1 MKKYHFESV
10 FRSLIYLF
18 IALFLIALIVLC
30 FYIDELHEGVIFVL
44 TVLSVSVVAILFWFG
59 FSLSMYI
66 QIDYENKYLYV
77 RQPYFIKK
85 IKFEDIIS
93 IQIIPYSEV
102 AFEFV
107 VTTKKFTKKIPY
119 ARYLKRKPNVKIK
132 NKLND
137 LKQDLM
143 NISNKNY

>member
-107 VTTKKFTKKIPY
+107 VTKKIPY

>member
-1 MKKYHFESV
+1 MKKYYFESV

-18 IALFLIALIVLC
+18 IALFLIAIIVLC
-30 FYIDELHEGVIFVL
+30 FYIDEIHTGVIFVL
-44 TVLSVSVVAILFWFG
+44 TILSVSVVAILFWFG

-107 VTTKKFTKKIPY
+107 VTTKKFTKKMPY

>member
-30 FYIDELHEGVIFVL
+30 FYIDELHAGVIFVL
-44 TVLSVSVVAILFWFG
+44 MVLSVSVVAILFWFG

-77 RQPYFIKK
+77 RQPYFIKR

-132 NKLND
+132 NKIND
-137 LKQDLM
+137 LKQNLM

>member
-66 QIDYENKYLYV
+66 QIDYENKYSYV

>member
-30 FYIDELHEGVIFVL
+30 FYIDELHAGVIFVL
-44 TVLSVSVVAILFWFG
+44 TVLLVSVVAVLFWFG

>member
-1 MKKYHFESV
+1 MKKFHFESG
-10 FRSLIYLF
+10 FRSLFFLF

-30 FYIDELHEGVIFVL
+30 VYIDELHEGVIFVL

-77 RQPYFIKK
+77 RQPYFIKR